1 MTHETKNWR
10 IPVKVAI
17 KHGIQVSTFL
27 TGLRFLL
34 LLLLLLFFLSRKM
47 IIFSQLS
54 AETRKKERE
63 RERERKTVL
72 PEFIRELCVY
82 FELATV
88 RRRISI
94 IQMIV
99 LETRFD
105 AVKSRRNWRRKIV
118 CIGLYY
124 LGVNC
129 LFMTLPLSSRLD
141 LIYGVD
147 LLNKVYFI
155 WFIITFFR
163 LFFLSL
169 ACFVLLECQIDNQLK
184 WWGWDCKFWI

>member
-63 RERERKTVL
+63 RERERGKQ
-72 PEFIRELCVY
+72 CCQNSY
-82 FELATV
+82 
-88 RRRISI
+88 
-94 IQMIV
+94 
-99 LETRFD
+99 
-105 AVKSRRNWRRKIV
+105 
-118 CIGLYY
+118 
-124 LGVNC
+124 VNC
-129 LFMTLPLSSRLD
+129 AFISNWQLWGDEFRLYKWLFLKQDSTPWNQGG
-141 LIYGVD
+141 IGVEKSFASD
-147 LLNKVYFI
+147 CITWEWTACLWRCLYRPDWI
-155 WFIITFFR
+155 WFMASI
-163 LFFLSL
+163 
-169 ACFVLLECQIDNQLK
+169 C
-184 WWGWDCKFWI
+184 

>member
-63 RERERKTVL
+63 REREENSAARIHTWIVRLFRIGNCEETNFDYTNDCSWNK
-72 PEFIRELCVY
+72 IRRREIKA
-82 FELATV
+82 ELASKN
-88 RRRISI
+88 RLHR
-94 IQMIV
+94 IV
-99 LETRFD
+99 LLGSELLVYDVAFIVQIGFD
-105 AVKSRRNWRRKIV
+105 LWRRFVKQSIFHL
-118 CIGLYY
+118 IYY
-124 LGVNC
+124 HFFPS
-129 LFMTLPLSSRLD
+129 LFSLSRL
-141 LIYGVD
+141 
-147 LLNKVYFI
+147 F
-155 WFIITFFR
+155 
-163 LFFLSL
+163 
-169 ACFVLLECQIDNQLK
+169 CFARMPN
-184 WWGWDCKFWI
+184 W